1 MRVFAHKTPIPLESI
16 NNPHMN
22 IKNDKRIYETPSAKV
37 TEVCE
42 ENIICQSAAGEDFSW
57 DEDEVIN
64 N

>member
-1 MRVFAHKTPIPLESI
+1 
-16 NNPHMN
+16 MN
-22 IKNDKRIYETPSAKV
+22 IKNDKRIYEKPSAKV